1 MLCEGTAWAQAAAG
15 APGAGSPSIVEQ
27 LMTGPGPI
35 MALVIA
41 VMYFLVFRPQNR
53 KAQEQAKLLS
63 SLKRNDEVVT
73 TGGIIGKITEVGD
86 KVIILE
92 IASNVRI
99 RVERLQMASIST
111 YGKTFSKKVDE
122 EGIIVSGNT
131 VTKFSSDLA

>member
-1 MLCEGTAWAQAAAG
+1 MLFEGTAWAQAAAG
-15 APGAGSPSIVEQ
+15 APAAGSPSIVEQ

-86 KVIILE
+86 KIIVVE
-92 IASNVRI
+92 VAPNVRL
-99 RVERLQMASIST
+99 RVERSQIASISS
-111 YGKTFSKKVDE
+111 YGKSSSKKDD
-122 EGIIVSGNT
+122 
-131 VTKFSSDLA
+131 K

>member
-1 MLCEGTAWAQAAAG
+1 MLFEGTAWAQA
-15 APGAGSPSIVEQ
+15 AGSPSIVEQ

-41 VMYFLVFRPQNR
+41 VMYFLVFRPQNK

-73 TGGIIGKITEVGD
+73 TGGIIGRIAEVGD

-92 IASNVRI
+92 VAPNVRL
-99 RVERLQMASIST
+99 RVERPQIASISS
-111 YGKTFSKKVDE
+111 YGKTSSTKKDD
-122 EGIIVSGNT
+122 
-131 VTKFSSDLA
+131 K

>member
-1 MLCEGTAWAQAAAG
+1 MLFEGTAWAQAAAG
-15 APGAGSPSIVEQ
+15 APAAGSPSIVEQ

-73 TGGIIGKITEVGD
+73 TGGIIGRIVEAGD
-86 KVIILE
+86 KIIILE
-92 IASNVRI
+92 VAPNVRL
-99 RVERLQMASIST
+99 RVERPQIASISS
-111 YGKTFSKKVDE
+111 YGKTSSKKDD
-122 EGIIVSGNT
+122 
-131 VTKFSSDLA
+131 K

>member
-1 MLCEGTAWAQAAAG
+1 MLFEGTAWAQAAAQV
-15 APGAGSPSIVEQ
+15 PAGGGPSIVEQ

-73 TGGIIGKITEVGD
+73 TGGIIGRIAEVGD

-92 IASNVRI
+92 VAPNVRL
-99 RVERLQMASIST
+99 RVERPQIASISS
-111 YGKTFSKKVDE
+111 YGKTSSAKKDD
-122 EGIIVSGNT
+122 
-131 VTKFSSDLA
+131 K